1 MVLNKLIFVT
11 VQLLISLSLLWFVG
25 CAGNVP
31 RDERDF
37 SFQFEEAKSLFDKKK
52 YIRSQ
57 EEFQLLVV
65 KASHTEIGDDA
76 LFYLGESY
84 FLNKEYPMAISQYE
98 RLIRRFE
105 FSSFIEKARW
115 RICEGYVAESPKYY
129 HDQSNTNRALEK
141 IQEFLDDYP
150 HSQYNEEAQN
160 TISELRNK
168 LGMKMYEIGVLYIKL
183 RAFDSAII
191 SFNNMLDTY
200 YDTPS
205 AGLAHV
211 GIIKCHSKMLEVDKA
226 VEYLNSKDTF
236 LNNDLK
242 KEASEYIAEARKQ
255 ISKKKK

>member
-1 MVLNKLIFVT
+1 M
-11 VQLLISLSLLWFVG
+11 
-25 CAGNVP
+25 
-31 RDERDF
+31 
-37 SFQFEEAKSLFDKKK
+37 
-52 YIRSQ
+52 
-57 EEFQLLVV
+57 
-65 KASHTEIGDDA
+65 
-76 LFYLGESY
+76 
-84 FLNKEYPMAISQYE
+84 
-98 RLIRRFE
+98 
-105 FSSFIEKARW
+105 
-115 RICEGYVAESPKYY
+115 
-129 HDQSNTNRALEK
+129 EK

-191 SFNNMLDTY
+191 SFNNMLDTF

-211 GIIKCHSKMLEVDKA
+211 GIIQCHSKMLEVDKA